1 MKKNL
6 KSVLVL
12 TAICTV
18 VGLLMAVTNQF
29 TAPIIEKNQAAAA
42 NESLIV
48 VMPEGKSFEKLDIS
62 SYSLPSTVT
71 EAYKEESGGFVV
83 KLVTSGYSDGLII
96 MCGIDNAGNVT
107 GAVCLGSSE
116 TLGYEKEYGNQVVG
130 ATLDSIDSVDT
141 ISGATMTTTGYKNA
155 VKDALKAFVVFSG
168 GSVETRTEEEILAD
182 SLAAALPSGNGEFE
196 EVFIVEKL
204 EGIDNIYSAKNN
216 TGFVYVVGDK
226 FVGIDA
232 NGNIVG
238 QIDDETKALALDAFA
253 IMSASNMVEIDI
265 SKLDLPQNIIKVS
278 KTDSGNYVFELRASG
293 FGIYGDEW
301 YSPSGEYIYISLCA
315 TKDKEIISIKTTAQ
329 SESDGIG
336 SVCADEEFYGQFV
349 GKNDTNYKEIDAIS
363 GATLTTDGYKTAVGR
378 ALESIS
384 ILKGAN

>member
-182 SLAAALPSGNGEFE
+182 NLAAALPSGNGEFE

-204 EGIDNIYSAKNN
+204 EGIDAIYSAKNN

-253 IMSASNMVEIDI
+253 IMSASKMVEIDI
-265 SKLDLPQNIIKVS
+265 SKFELPHNIIKVS